1 MTRSH
6 HMIFLLLIISTIIAA
21 GQEIRP
27 ASETAEAHHQRGVE
41 YHLRRCLDDASRE
54 YARALEL
61 DPPRPLNS
69 EEWRL
74 ARRFAPRLY
83 TTPSEFFPLKDFA
96 VILHPAERL
105 IAYHLF
111 WEDDIDFPEDNDPCD
126 HELIWVKYSADKSSI
141 ENVLTYFH
149 GRILKGG
156 EAAINDARAHGMRPR
171 VNIQWG
177 KHGSLPVGWEEMTI
191 VADPGDAEKKYY
203 PLGQP
208 ITLKQYQE
216 GTFRKLSEEGRRLA
230 DHPLG
235 LRLGWP
241 LKFKGRWE
249 DFVNFTR
256 LVEPLRL
263 LDKTKMARVSR
274 WNRATINQPFLTY
287 NFRPKTEWPADN
299 SESRISNPEPETAAL
314 SLDDLQ
320 LPPKSVF
327 DSTMPRY

>member
-1 MTRSH
+1 MTRPH
-6 HMIFLLLIISTIIAA
+6 HTVLLLLIISVVFAA
-21 GQEIRP
+21 GQEIQRV
-27 ASETAEAHHQRGVE
+27 ADTAEAHHQRGVE

-54 YARALEL
+54 YARALKL
-61 DPPRPLNS
+61 DPPRELS
-69 EEWRL
+69 AEEWRL

-96 VILHPAERL
+96 VIMHPSERL
-105 IAYHLF
+105 IAYHFF

-141 ENVLTYFH
+141 EKILTYFH
-149 GRILKGG
+149 GRILGGG

-191 VADPGDAEKKYY
+191 IANSGDAEKKYY
-203 PLGQP
+203 PLDQP

-241 LKFKGRWE
+241 LKFKGKWE

-274 WNRATINQPFLTY
+274 WNSATINQHFLTY
-287 NFRPKTEWPADN
+287 NFRPKTE
-299 SESRISNPEPETAAL
+299 
-314 SLDDLQ
+314 
-320 LPPKSVF
+320 
-327 DSTMPRY
+327 